1 MKKKLFFT
9 FMLVTGLICTG
20 KSQIIN
26 RTRNDNMKKI
36 QYDSLGFFFKKIGPV
51 LQVGKSTY
59 KIMLSSDNSSVES
72 AAAQVSV
79 SGRLFL
85 DLPGSYG
92 GIVNPDSSSTG
103 FYKNRIMVDS
113 FKTNNE
119 SFTREYWAVYAG
131 MGMWD
136 CVINCYKKEGNKYY
150 ILSLIQ
156 DKQIGK
162 PGEVSGGKSLTSE
175 ELKLKIV
182 FSLKDTTEAII
193 KQFNELVSSFQT
205 SN

>member
-9 FMLVTGLICTG
+9 VVLITGLICTG
-20 KSQIIN
+20 NSQIIN
-26 RTRNDNMKKI
+26 RNSNDNMKKI
-36 QYDSLGFFFKKIGPV
+36 QDDSLGIFFKKIGPV
-51 LQVGKSTY
+51 LQVDKSTY
-59 KIMLSSDNSSVES
+59 KIILSSDNSNVES

-92 GIVNPDSSSTG
+92 GIVYLDSSSTD
-103 FYKNRIMVDS
+103 FYRNRIMVDS
-113 FKTNNE
+113 FKTKNE
-119 SFTREYWAVYAG
+119 NFIREYWAVYDG

-136 CVINCYKKEGNKYY
+136 CVINCYKKVRDEYY

-162 PGEVSGGKSLTSE
+162 PGEISEGKSLTSE